1 MMKAAIV
8 EEAHNHVV
16 WEMRT
21 SILWIVLGLF
31 LGGLCAAAF
40 LVVVPFVPRWDL
52 AGVMMALT
60 VAVVV
65 FLALTT
71 PLAERGELERT
82 LDGGSLVRVRQW
94 LLSGKRRAWQA
105 ELESVVGFRPEA
117 RVFEDTG
124 EQLYTRSRL
133 WVYLTDADPL
143 PLTDWLDAPFVHTL
157 GESLA
162 KAGRCT
168 FETE

>member
-1 MMKAAIV
+1 MNATIV
-8 EEAHNHVV
+8 EEAHNRVV
-16 WEMRT
+16 WETRT

-31 LGGLCAAAF
+31 FGGLSGATF
-40 LVVVPFVPRWDL
+40 LVLVPVAPRWDL
-52 AGVMMALT
+52 AAVMMTLT
-60 VAVVV
+60 VAVAV

-94 LLSGKRRAWQA
+94 LFFGKRVAWQE
-105 ELESVVGFRPEA
+105 ELESIVGFRPEA

-124 EQLYTRSRL
+124 EQTYPRSRL
-133 WVYLTDADPL
+133 WVFLTDTDPL
-143 PLTDWLDAPFVHTL
+143 PITDWLDAPFVHTL

-168 FETE
+168 FEPA

>member
-1 MMKAAIV
+1 MKATIV
-8 EEAHNHVV
+8 EEAHNRVV
-16 WEMRT
+16 WEIRT

-31 LGGLCAAAF
+31 LGGLSAAVF
-40 LVVVPFVPRWDL
+40 LILAPSTPSWDL
-52 AGVMMALT
+52 ASVIMAST
-60 VAVVV
+60 VVVVV

-82 LDGGSLVRVRQW
+82 LDGGSVVRIRQW
-94 LLSGKRRAWQA
+94 LFFGQRPAWQV

-124 EQLYTRSRL
+124 DQTYTHSRL
-133 WVYLTDADPL
+133 WVFLTDADPL
-143 PLTDWLDAPFVHTL
+143 PITDWLDAPFVHTL

-168 FETE
+168 FESA

>member
-1 MMKAAIV
+1 MKAAIV

-16 WEMRT
+16 WETRS
-21 SILWIVLGLF
+21 SIFWIVLGLF

-40 LVVVPFVPRWDL
+40 LVLVPFVPRWDL
-52 AGVMMALT
+52 AGGMMVLT
-60 VAVVV
+60 VGVAA

-82 LDGGSLVRVRQW
+82 LDGGSLSRIRQW
-94 LLSGKRRAWQA
+94 LFFGQRPAWHA
-105 ELESVVGFRPEA
+105 ELESVAGFRPEA

-124 EQLYTRSRL
+124 GQTYTRSRL

-168 FETE
+168 FEPE

>member
-1 MMKAAIV
+1 MKATIV

-16 WEMRT
+16 WETRT
-21 SILWIVLGLF
+21 STLWIVLGLF
-31 LGGLCAAAF
+31 LGGLCVAAF
-40 LVVVPFVPRWDL
+40 LLLVPFIPRWDL

-60 VAVVV
+60 VLVVV

-82 LDGGSLVRVRQW
+82 LDGGSLVRMRQW
-94 LLSGKRRAWQA
+94 LFFGKRLAWQA
-105 ELESVVGFRPEA
+105 ELESIVGFRPEA
-117 RVFEDTG
+117 RLFEDTG

-133 WVYLTDADPL
+133 WVFLADADPL

-157 GESLA
+157 GKSLA

-168 FETE
+168 FEPE

>member
-1 MMKAAIV
+1 MKATIL
-8 EEAHNHVV
+8 EEAHNRVV
-16 WEMRT
+16 WEMKT

-40 LVVVPFVPRWDL
+40 LVLAPLAPRWDL

-60 VAVVV
+60 VGVVV
-65 FLALTT
+65 FLGLTT

-82 LDGGSLVRVRQW
+82 LDGGSLARARQW
-94 LLSGKRRAWQA
+94 MFFGQRPAWQT
-105 ELESVVGFRPEA
+105 ELESVVGFRPET

-124 EQLYTRSRL
+124 EQTYTLARL
-133 WVYLTDADPL
+133 WVFLTDADPL
-143 PLTDWLDAPFVHTL
+143 PITDWLDGAFIRTL

-168 FETE
+168 FEPE

>member
-1 MMKAAIV
+1 MKATIL

-16 WEMRT
+16 WEIRT

-31 LGGLCAAAF
+31 IGGLCAAAF
-40 LVVVPFVPRWDL
+40 LILAPVAPRWDL
-52 AGVMMALT
+52 ASVVMALT
-60 VAVVV
+60 IVVVV

-82 LDGGSLVRVRQW
+82 LDGGSLVRIRHW
-94 LLSGKRRAWQA
+94 LFFGQRPACQA

-124 EQLYTRSRL
+124 EQTYTHSRL
-133 WVYLTDADPL
+133 WVFLTDADPR
-143 PLTDWLDAPFVHTL
+143 PITDWLDALFVHTL

-168 FETE
+168 FEPV

>member
-1 MMKAAIV
+1 MKATIL

-16 WEMRT
+16 WETRT
-21 SILWIVLGLF
+21 STLWIVLGLF

-40 LVVVPFVPRWDL
+40 LVLVPLAPRWDL
-52 AGVMMALT
+52 AGVLLAVT
-60 VAVVV
+60 VGVVV

-82 LDGGSLVRVRQW
+82 LDGGNLVRVRQW
-94 LLSGKRRAWQA
+94 LFFGQRLAWQT
-105 ELESVVGFRPEA
+105 ELESIVGFRPEV

-124 EQLYTRSRL
+124 EQTYTLTRL
-133 WVYLTDADPL
+133 WVFLMDADPL
-143 PLTDWLDAPFVHTL
+143 PITDWLDGPFVHTL

-168 FETE
+168 FEPE